1 MVINFF
7 NKLNLFDQLLARINL
22 DGFIPQ
28 VAEPEEITQNILD
41 VYNAELEEAEVSYFR
56 VKDSCI
62 ADIIEFVKIA
72 GGYELFD
79 FVV

>member
-7 NKLNLFDQLLARINL
+7 DKLTLFDQLLARINL

-62 ADIIEFVKIA
+62 ADICCKK
-72 GGYELFD
+72 
-79 FVV
+79 

>member
-7 NKLNLFDQLLARINL
+7 DKLNLFDQLLARINL

-56 VKDSCI
+56 VKDYCI